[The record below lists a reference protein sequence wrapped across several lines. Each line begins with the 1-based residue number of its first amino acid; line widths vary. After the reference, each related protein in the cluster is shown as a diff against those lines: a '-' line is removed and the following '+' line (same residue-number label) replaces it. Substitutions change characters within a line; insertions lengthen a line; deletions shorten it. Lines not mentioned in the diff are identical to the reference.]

1 MNRVD
6 VVAFDL
12 DGTLLND
19 NHKVSETDYRLL
31 KHLGKTGILRV
42 AATGRNLYSL
52 NRVLSPDFPMDYA
65 IFSSGAGIMNWKTK
79 EILHTQHLT
88 DKEIK
93 RIIEILHSFELNY
106 SLHQCIP
113 KNHHLFLH
121 APHPLAHDL
130 LNYTESYRPF
140 VEPINFDKLPEQATQ
155 FIVLLNSHISLSETL
170 KTKMDFVKTILTT
183 SPVDKKSLWLEVFN
197 QQVSKANG
205 LKWLCEHIKKENP
218 KIMAIGNDYNDEE
231 LLQHANFSF
240 VVANAPAYLKNKFN
254 VVANN
259 NNSGLTEAWNK
270 ISI

>member
-1 MNRVD
+1 MNVVD

-19 NHKVSETDYRLL
+19 ERQVSETDYSLL
-31 KHLGKTGILRV
+31 ETLGQNGVLRV
-42 AATGRNLYSL
+42 AATGRNLFSL
-52 NRVLSPDFPMDYA
+52 NRVLAPDFPMDYA

-79 EILHTQHLT
+79 EILHTEHLT
-88 DKEIK
+88 KNEID
-93 RIIEILHSFELNY
+93 RIIKILDSFELNY

-113 KNHHLFLH
+113 NNHHLYLH

-130 LNYTESYRPF
+130 LNYTAAYQPY

-155 FIVLLNSHISLSETL
+155 FIVLLNSHVSLFDTL
-170 KTKMDFVKTILTT
+170 KTKMNFVKTILTT
-183 SPVDKKSLWLEVFN
+183 SPVDKKSMWIEVFN
-197 QQVSKANG
+197 HRVSKANG
-205 LKWLCEHIKKENP
+205 LKWLCNHININNP

-231 LLQHANFSF
+231 LLHHSNFSF
-240 VVANAPAYLKNKFN
+240 VVANAPADLKDKFT

-259 NNSGLTEAWNK
+259 NNNGLSEAWNK